1 MVPCPRADGGL
12 RGLQSDCEGH
22 AEDPGDPEDGA
33 EVRGGEKGQK
43 QAAWIP
49 IQTVSAPAISDTTE
63 LFSEDTFRKFPE
75 VYWCSVCC
83 LVCLCSESS

>member
-33 EVRGGEKGQK
+33 EVRGEKKGRNK
-43 QAAWIP
+43 LP
-49 IQTVSAPAISDTTE
+49 GYPYR
-63 LFSEDTFRKFPE
+63 LFLPQQ
-75 VYWCSVCC
+75 
-83 LVCLCSESS
+83 